1 MKFTIET
8 QNKTSILQLKMLSI
22 KADFEKEGVFKF
34 PEIYSLISKDGLHT
48 RNQYN
53 NCWSIR
59 SVTEEIIN
67 DFKKALKFKQKI
79 NK

>member
-1 MKFTIET
+1 MKITIET
-8 QNKTSILQLKMLSI
+8 QNKTSILQLKMLSV
-22 KADFEKEGVFKF
+22 KADFEKEGITKF
-34 PEIYSLISKDGLHT
+34 PDVYALTTKCSKT
-48 RNQYN
+48 RGQYIN
-53 NCWSIR
+53 AWSIR